1 MAAAPGTRKQAGFSL
16 VELLVGLVLGAMLI
30 AGVVSIY
37 LAAKRSYVEVE
48 QVAALTES
56 ARFAEQIVGNSLR
69 HAGFFGEVTSS
80 RVELDSELT
89 PVLGDCDA
97 VAMASAH
104 DLSQFIFAADALDP
118 EDVLGCIDDA
128 YVPDDGM
135 VNQVLVIKRVLPRPY
150 TDSPRPNDPTADDG
164 EISWPGPLRDDRTY
178 VMTNSVGGLLFDGA
192 DTQPDINIGGAFPG
206 GSAWE
211 YQYEVFYIRR
221 DPDADENTP
230 PRLSRKFLSWN
241 GAAMELATEDLADG
255 VENLRLLFGFDT
267 DGDGAADRYS
277 SLADIGAG
285 DWPQVVSVEV
295 YMLVRSATKDFQYT
309 DAKTYQVG
317 DAVATPGDNY
327 RRMVSFTSVSL
338 RNLKLMNQGGS

>member
-1 MAAAPGTRKQAGFSL
+1 MAVALRTRKQAGFSL

-37 LAAKRSYVEVE
+37 LASKRSYVEVE

-69 HAGFFGEVTSS
+69 HAGFFGEVSSS
-80 RVELDSELT
+80 RVELDPALT

-97 VAMASAH
+97 VAQASAH
-104 DLSQFIFAADALDP
+104 DLSQFIFAADALD
-118 EDVLGCIDDA
+118 EDDVLGCIDDA

-135 VNQVLVIKRVLPRPY
+135 VNQVLVIKRALPRPF
-150 TDSPRPNDPTADDG
+150 TDSPRPNDPTLDDG
-164 EISWPGPLRDDRTY
+164 VISFPDELRNDRTY

-192 DTQPDINIGGAFPG
+192 DTQPDISTGGAFPG

-211 YQYEVFYIRR
+211 YQYEVFYIRGS
-221 DPDADENTP
+221 ADDESNP

-241 GAAMELATEDLADG
+241 GAATELATEDLAEG
-255 VENLRLLFGFDT
+255 VENLRLLFGFDSN
-267 DGDGAADRYS
+267 GDGAADRYS
-277 SLADIGAG
+277 SLADVSAT

-295 YMLVRSATKDFQYT
+295 YMLVRSATEDAQYT

-317 DAVATPGDNY
+317 DAVATPGDNF

-338 RNLKLMNQGGS
+338 RNLKLLNQGGS